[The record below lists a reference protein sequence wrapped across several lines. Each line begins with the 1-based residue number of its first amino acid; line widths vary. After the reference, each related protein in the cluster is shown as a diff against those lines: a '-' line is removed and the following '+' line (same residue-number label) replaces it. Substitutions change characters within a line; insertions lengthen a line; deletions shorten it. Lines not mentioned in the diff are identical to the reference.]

1 MIDQGLTV
9 WVWIAVLLPL
19 AVFFLTVGISLF
31 YTRTMKPLLYGFGFS
46 VIWTIIVMVLMFLA
60 RQEGADV

>member
-19 AVFFLTVGISLF
+19 AVLFLTTGITL
-31 YTRTMKPLLYGFGFS
+31 YARTMKPLLYGFGFS